1 MFIAIRRYTT
11 TGVNLDELKSSLN
24 SDFLPKVAEVP
35 GFSAYYAI
43 DSGEKELATVSIFET
58 REGEQASTKIAAEYV
73 AKFFPG
79 KLDRISLNEGETL
92 VDKAVAR
99 V

>member
-11 TGVNLDELKSSLN
+11 TGVTSDELKSSLER
-24 SDFLPKVAEVP
+24 DFLPKVAEVP

-43 DSGEKELATVSIFET
+43 DSGSNQISTVSIFET
-58 REGEQASTKIAAEYV
+58 REGEQASVKIAAEYV
-73 AKFFPG
+73 AQNFPG
-79 KLDRISLNEGETL
+79 KLNRVSLDEGQTIA
-92 VDKAVAR
+92 DKSVAR